1 MRRLLRI
8 RRRTSYRDDLR
19 ADFFAP
25 RFAVFL
31 RAPPFFAPA
40 FFADDFL
47 RADPFLALLR
57 ALFFAAMVISPV
69 KELNARSNPR
79 WFGRA
84 SGQRRSAFPP
94 LHDFMAK
101 P

>member
-1 MRRLLRI
+1 MRERTAYFDDFLRE
-8 RRRTSYRDDLR
+8 
-19 ADFFAP
+19 DFFAP
-25 RFAVFL
+25 RFAVL
-31 RAPPFFAPA
+31 RRAPFFAPA
-40 FFADDFL
+40 FFAEDFL

-69 KELNARSNPR
+69 KEWNARSNPR
-79 WFGRA
+79 WFVRA

-94 LHDFMAK
+94 LHDLMAR